1 MTIPNRNPPVTDWT
15 TDFDHTDP
23 GWATDPFS
31 IWADLGARC
40 PVAHTDRY
48 GGAWLPTRYEDISA
62 IAYDTEHFSSQGVI
76 VNHARPRMPA
86 PIGPAPPI
94 TSDPPFH
101 QQARRL
107 LLPAFAPKAIAEWEP
122 STRALCG
129 RLLDGLAGH
138 DLVDGAVDYAQH
150 VPVDVIARML
160 GLPPGDGDLFRQ
172 FVRDV
177 IESVFLPPGERA
189 ARFEAIGTYIDGAV
203 EDHIAHPRDDLIGY
217 LLDVTVDGETLSPR
231 HVRGTIELLL
241 IAGVDTTWSAIG
253 ASIWHLANVPADR
266 RRLVEEPALIP
277 VAVEELLRAYA
288 PVTMARLVARG
299 DGVAG
304 LPDEAGRVGAPSLPC
319 RQPRSRSVPGRRS
332 GRDRPSHEPAR
343 RVRPWHPSVHRVE
356 PGPARGP
363 RRRRGMAGPL
373 PRLRAGRPRR
383 RDLGDRSGAGPPHGA
398 DPHPRPIA
406 AQQLGHHV
414 SGRASGGSTTRPARR
429 PRSSASTA
437 RVSAGSMISSMRMVP
452 AAS

>member
-129 RLLDGLAGH
+129 RLLDGLADH

-288 PVTMARLVARG
+288 PVTMARLVARETELQG
-299 DGVAG
+299 CPMKPGEWVLLPFPAANRDPAQFPDADRVVIDRATNPHAAFGLGIHRCIGSNLARLEVRVAVEEW
-304 LPDEAGRVGAPSLPC
+304 LAHFPDFELADPGAVTWATG
-319 RQPRSRSVPGRRS
+319 QV
-332 GRDRPSHEPAR
+332 
-343 RVRPWHPSVHRVE
+343 
-356 PGPARGP
+356 RGP
-363 RRRRGMAGPL
+363 RTLPIRILARSPL
-373 PRLRAGRPRR
+373 
-383 RDLGDRSGAGPPHGA
+383 S
-398 DPHPRPIA
+398 
-406 AQQLGHHV
+406 
-414 SGRASGGSTTRPARR
+414 
-429 PRSSASTA
+429 SSATT
-437 RVSAGSMISSMRMVP
+437 
-452 AAS
+452 